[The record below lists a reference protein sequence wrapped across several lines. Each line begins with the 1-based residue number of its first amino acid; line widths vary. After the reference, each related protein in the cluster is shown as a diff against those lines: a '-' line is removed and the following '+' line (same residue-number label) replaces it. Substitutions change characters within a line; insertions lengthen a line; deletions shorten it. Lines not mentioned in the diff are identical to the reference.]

1 MARGATQTRIVE
13 NIMKF
18 VCLGYM
24 DENKWKAMSRVEREA
39 MLEECFAYDDV
50 LRRNGHWAELGEALQ
65 SVRTAK
71 TLRSRGGQ
79 VLVTDG
85 PFAETKEQLGGFGVL
100 EARDMEHAV
109 ELMSKHPGARLGGP
123 FEIRPINEEMGERCR
138 PVPGGSDT
146 AGKGM
151 KFVCLGYGDERNWSE
166 LSPAEREAMIEEC
179 VKFGEVIRK
188 QGGWVDGVALQSVA
202 AAKTLRSRGGKV
214 LVTDGPYAETKE
226 QLGGVATLKFRDMDH
241 AVEAWSRHPCL
252 RVGDVLEIRPAD
264 EEFGARV
271 AARWEHGRSK

>member
-1 MARGATQTRIVE
+1 MRGATHTKLME

-24 DENKWKAMSRVEREA
+24 DEKKWNAMSKVEQEA
-39 MLEECFAYDDV
+39 MLEKCFAYDDV
-50 LRRNGHWAELGEALQ
+50 LRKNGHWVELGEALQ
-65 SVRTAK
+65 SVRAAK
-71 TLRSRGGQ
+71 TLRSKGGK

-100 EARDMEHAV
+100 QARDMNHAV
-109 ELMSKHPGARLGGP
+109 DLMSKHPGVRLGGP
-123 FEIRPINEEMGERCR
+123 FEIRPINEEMGERCK
-138 PVPGGSDT
+138 PAPGAPNTT
-146 AGKGM
+146 AEGM
-151 KFVCLGYGDERNWSE
+151 KFVCLGYGDERNWNA
-166 LSPAEREAMIEEC
+166 LSPTEREAMLEEC
-179 VKFGEVIRK
+179 VKYGDVVRK
-188 QGGWVDGVALQSVA
+188 HGDWVDGVALQSVA
-202 AAKTLRSRGGKV
+202 VAKSLRSRGGKV

-241 AVEAWSRHPCL
+241 AVEAWSMHPCL

-271 AARWEHGRSK
+271 AARFEHAQSD